1 MAILQQQHAKLA
13 ANWIITD
20 LTAVLNREELD
31 ITQSKIQPEH
41 LAKLIT
47 RIADNTISNKMAR
60 EVFAAMWEGE
70 HAGDAD
76 VIIEKRGLKQISDT
90 GAIEAMV
97 DEAIAANPAIVE
109 QYRAGRDKAF
119 NSLVGQVMKAARG
132 KANPQQVTDMLK
144 AKLG

>member
-1 MAILQQQHAKLA
+1 TFFENTVAALNNQHAKLA

-20 LTAVLNREELD
+20 LNEVLNREELD
-31 ITQSKIQPEH
+31 ITQSKIQPQQ
-41 LAKLIT
+41 LAKLIA

-60 EVFAAMWEGE
+60 EVFAAMWDGE
-70 HAGDAD
+70 QNADAD
-76 VIIEKRGLKQISDT
+76 LIIEKRGLKQISDT

-97 DEAIAANPAIVE
+97 DEVIAANPAIVE

-132 KANPQQVTDMLK
+132 KA
-144 AKLG
+144 